1 MSPVPFVKLATLRL
15 VSATARKYGRTIG
28 GMQTVVL
35 LVSVL
40 VALPL
45 MVAGIG
51 VVIGKAVSVER

>member
-1 MSPVPFVKLATLRL
+1 MKLATLGL
-15 VSATARKYGRTIG
+15 VSATPRANERSMA

-51 VVIGKAVSVER
+51 IVVGKAVCTDH

>member
-1 MSPVPFVKLATLRL
+1 MKLATLRL
-15 VSATARKYGRTIG
+15 VSATTRKDERTIG

-51 VVIGKAVSVER
+51 VVIGKAVSVEH